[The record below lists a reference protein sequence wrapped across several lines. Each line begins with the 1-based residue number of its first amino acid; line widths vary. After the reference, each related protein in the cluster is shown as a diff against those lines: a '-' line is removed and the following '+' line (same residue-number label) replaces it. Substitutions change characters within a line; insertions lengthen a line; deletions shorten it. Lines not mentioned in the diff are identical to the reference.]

1 MQDSGVNTAGLTGRI
16 HRHDSQPGLW
26 KRQNLKVGLTRK
38 SYCSID
44 KQDLA
49 VRTTQKQD

>member
-16 HRHDSQPGLW
+16 HRHSQGLW

-44 KQDLA
+44 KQDMA
-49 VRTTQKQD
+49 VRRTQKQD